1 MCLSG
6 HKHGASLEP
15 KRTEDFSF
23 CSGEFENGGSVSR
36 VKNVRKKS
44 A

>member
-6 HKHGASLEP
+6 HKHGASLEL

-23 CSGEFENGGSVSR
+23 FSGELEDGGSVSR
-36 VKNVRKKS
+36 LKNVGKKS